1 MFLLQKVIISKNEA
15 LCFEYRVS
23 IGKLMKKIQ
32 KSLSVWLLMKVMEIE
47 LILEYVIILL
57 VSVLYNFL
65 LLNSKILSLIYINA
79 EH

>member
-1 MFLLQKVIISKNEA
+1 
-15 LCFEYRVS
+15 
-23 IGKLMKKIQ
+23 
-32 KSLSVWLLMKVMEIE
+32 MKVMEIE